1 MLVAAGG
8 AGLAVIAGCSAVVFS
23 LAFLKPPPPCG
34 GGGDPRGPEEL
45 ARNHQRNQ
53 TLAKERKNCNPLI
66 VPKRF

>member
-1 MLVAAGG
+1 MAAGG
-8 AGLAVIAGCSAVVFS
+8 AGLAVIAGCSAVVVS

-53 TLAKERKNCNPLI
+53 TLVKERKNCNPLI